1 MLLICDYW
9 KARFFIHLHCLLHD
23 VVVFCCSHYDLVK
36 HVFFLPRKV
45 LQSCLPCVS
54 RTFWTAML
62 VCCHYMHI
70 ISQKRSKIITGKRS
84 SLSKQ
89 NAATVALSCTKK
101 LQICL
106 NFNIKAIKEPPP
118 PPPSSSCLTSPS
130 TMHPPSPHQQRDPQK
145 LPNWRAYPPFHKSK
159 SPDT

>member
-1 MLLICDYW
+1 MITGKLGFLSIFIV
-9 KARFFIHLHCLLHD
+9 FFTMWLFF
-23 VVVFCCSHYDLVK
+23 VVPTTIWSDMS
-36 HVFFLPRKV
+36 FFLPKKV
-45 LQSCLPCVS
+45 LQSCGPCVS
-54 RTFWTAML
+54 RTFWTALL

-106 NFNIKAIKEPPP
+106 NVNIKAIKEPPP

-130 TMHPPSPHQQRDPQK
+130 KMHPPSPHQQRDPQK